1 MTNQYSQAELDRHAL
16 SLFYIQEKPM
26 GNHLYWID
34 GITPEMRVSFMG
46 HLDPI
51 AEAGGERILCLFEN
65 EAVLYPTNK
74 VIFTTRALYFWHL
87 ATQKK
92 CKLPYSEIE
101 SSCFIQTKIEEDLQ
115 HSLNPLADLVGDL
128 LLPLGETL
136 GIPIKNQYQNVFQIR
151 TTHTPPMYTL
161 QANALTTD
169 QIHFLSNFLNGAS
182 ELYQCKRSVSRLQDK
197 TWLLEH
203 IYTQK
208 TMGPYPLDVL
218 KDLIHSGK
226 IQPSQYQSQHPV
238 SEEWIRLD
246 QFSTFHDLPDLSIS
260 PSSVPHF
267 FGPSSPLS
275 TPLEQLLPKTVEPVE
290 LLPRLDLNQASLD
303 DLLGLSVITSQEAAE
318 KIHAHQQAQGF
329 QNLEEVGR
337 LLQLQPHQ
345 LKQLAQVAC
354 VLKQARIAPKKI
366 RRLEDA

>member
-1 MTNQYSQAELDRHAL
+1 MTMQYSQAELDRHAL

-101 SSCFIQTKIEEDLQ
+101 SSCFIQTKIEEDPQ
-115 HSLNPLADLVGDL
+115 HSLNPLADLVEDL

-136 GIPIKNQYQNVFQIR
+136 GIPFNHHYQNVLQIR
-151 TTHTPPMYTL
+151 TTHIPPMYTL
-161 QANALTTD
+161 QANGLTTD
-169 QIHFLSNFLNGAS
+169 QIHFLSHFLKGAS
-182 ELYQCKRSVSRLQDK
+182 ELYQCQRTTNRIQDK
-197 TWLLEH
+197 TWLLKH

-208 TMGPYPLDVL
+208 TMGPYPLEVL
-218 KDLIHSGK
+218 KDLIHTGK
-226 IQPSQYQSQHPV
+226 IQPSQYQSQHPFT
-238 SEEWIRLD
+238 EEWIRLD
-246 QFSTFHDLPDLSIS
+246 QFSTFHDLPDLLEPATSIS
-260 PSSVPHF
+260 PTMQQIAVKTMKPVPL
-267 FGPSSPLS
+267 GP
-275 TPLEQLLPKTVEPVE
+275 K
-290 LLPRLDLNQASLD
+290 LDLNQASLEE
-303 DLLGLSVITSQEAAE
+303 LLGVSVITNKEAAE

-329 QNLEEVGR
+329 QNLEEVGH